1 MNAPTTAAELIDHI
15 VTRFHE
21 THRHELPVIA
31 RLAREIEAK
40 GATPALADDL
50 GVMADALEM
59 HMFKEEMRLFP
70 MMEQGGNTLITQLI
84 DDMQAEHLA
93 HADVVV
99 ELERRMTDMVAPAGT
114 EPQVAALRAAL
125 DKLFDDLTQHMKLED
140 EVLFPMFAGW
150 SAR

>member
-15 VTRFHE
+15 LTRFHE
-21 THRHELPVIA
+21 THRCELPSIA
-31 RLAREIEAK
+31 QLARGLEAR
-40 GATPALADDL
+40 GARPALADHLDL
-50 GVMADALEM
+50 MADALEM

-93 HADVVV
+93 HAEVVA
-99 ELERRMTDMVAPAGT
+99 ELTRRMAALVAPAGT

-125 DKLFDDLTQHMKLED
+125 DKLFDDLAQHMKLED
-140 EVLFPMFAGW
+140 EQLFPMFAGW